1 MSPVQ
6 PLLQHFAH
14 LDDPR
19 VNRTKLHSLDNI
31 LTIAICAVI
40 CGAES
45 WTEIEEFGCAK
56 EAFFT
61 RLLDMP
67 NGVPS
72 HDTFGKV
79 FAALDTEAFAEG
91 FTAWV
96 RTLAVE
102 LGSDIVAIDGKTMR
116 RSLDKANGKAAV
128 HLVSA
133 FASAN
138 GLVLGQVKVDDKSNE
153 ITAIPALLKRLAL
166 SGCLVTIDA
175 MGCQKA
181 IARQLHEAGADYLLS
196 LKGNHGQL
204 HDDVQRYFDYADSLP
219 EPPPVHD
226 DVDAGHGRIERRRV
240 QCVAVNWLTERSQ
253 WPGLQ
258 SLVRVR
264 SERHIGDKISHET
277 RYFICSRPVDDLLR
291 VAQAVRRHWSIENQ
305 LHWCLDIAFNEDQQR
320 MRTGH
325 AAANM
330 ALLNKIAL
338 NLLKHS
344 ASKVGIKGR
353 RKRAGWDDRFLLT
366 VLSAAGTI

>member
-14 LDDPR
+14 LHDPR
-19 VNRTKLHSLDNI
+19 VNRTKLHSLDTI

-40 CGAES
+40 CGAEG
-45 WTEIEEFGCAK
+45 WTEVEEFGLAK
-56 EAFFT
+56 APFFAQ
-61 RLLDMP
+61 LLDIP
-67 NGVPS
+67 HGIPS

-91 FTAWV
+91 FTAWIS
-96 RTLAVE
+96 TLAVE

-116 RSLDKANGKAAV
+116 RSLDKANGKAAI

-133 FASAN
+133 FACAN
-138 GLVLGQVKVDDKSNE
+138 RLVLGQVKVDDKSNE
-153 ITAIPALLKRLAL
+153 ITAIPALLRRLVL
-166 SGCLVTIDA
+166 TGCLVTIDA
-175 MGCQKA
+175 MGCQKT
-181 IARQLHEAGADYLLS
+181 IASQLHDAGADYVLS
-196 LKGNHGQL
+196 LKGNHSLL
-204 HDDVQRYFDYADSLP
+204 HDDVQCYFDYLDTTAT
-219 EPPPVHD
+219 PPLID
-226 DVDAGHGRIERRRV
+226 EKVDGGHGRVERRRV
-240 QCVAVNWLTERSQ
+240 QCVAVDWCAERGQ

-258 SLVRVR
+258 SFVRVH
-264 SERHIGDKISHET
+264 SERHIGDKVSHET
-277 RYFICSRPVDDLLR
+277 RYFISSLPVADVAR
-291 VAQAVRRHWSIENQ
+291 AAQAVRRHWQIENQ

-320 MRTGH
+320 MRSGN

-344 ASKVGIKGR
+344 QSKVGIKGR

-366 VLSAAGTI
+366 VLSAAGSI